1 MCWVGCGDMRFCTS
15 VLIPPWN
22 LNVVVF
28 RLSIPPRYAVAAH
41 MLNDIST
48 AMASGAWE
56 EARELARCAKQN
68 WDGLKDH
75 PSLRW
80 VVLWCLWGSL
90 TDLVVNCVRSSSS
103 WGTHSF
109 CSVVRPACVV
119 ELPPRFAWGQKC
131 RVSSRECLKVWS
143 DFYNPGPSMADSGLP
158 PAGGLAPLGFGQ
170 LNYNHG
176 GSLAAGQKLSSSGGN
191 SRSCCF
197 EQENESYL

>member
-1 MCWVGCGDMRFCTS
+1 MCWVGYGDMRLHQCSSPLKPECRGF
-15 VLIPPWN
+15 PP
-22 LNVVVF
+22 V
-28 RLSIPPRYAVAAH
+28 RPPPRYAVAVH

-103 WGTHSF
+103 WGTRSF
-109 CSVVRPACVV
+109 CSVVRPACVA

-131 RVSSRECLKVWS
+131 RMSSRECLKVWS
-143 DFYNPGPSMADSGLP
+143 DFYNPGPSAADSGLP
-158 PAGGLAPLGFGQ
+158 PAGGLAPLVFG
-170 LNYNHG
+170 
-176 GSLAAGQKLSSSGGN
+176 
-191 SRSCCF
+191 
-197 EQENESYL
+197 